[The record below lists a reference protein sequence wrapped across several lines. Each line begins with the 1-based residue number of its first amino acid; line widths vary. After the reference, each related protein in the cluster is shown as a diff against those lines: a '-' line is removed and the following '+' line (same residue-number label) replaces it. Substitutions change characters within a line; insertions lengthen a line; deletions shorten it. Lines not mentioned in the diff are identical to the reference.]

1 MVLKLIR
8 YKAVSPR
15 HKVGREFSQQGV
27 FNETHVEA
35 PKGLSNTLTR
45 KSQSQLS
52 LGGEL
57 IGETGQGVQ
66 VQNRGNGAE
75 ENQMG
80 KTLWGQERAV
90 GCKAMK

>member
-1 MVLKLIR
+1 MALKLTH
-8 YKAVSPR
+8 YKAVPPR
-15 HKVGREFSQQGV
+15 HKVGRGFSQQGV
-27 FNETHVEA
+27 FTETHIEA

-57 IGETGQGVQ
+57 IGEAGQGVQ
-66 VQNRGNGAE
+66 VRNRGNGAE
-75 ENQMG
+75 EDQMG

-90 GCKAMK
+90 GCKVMK

>member
-27 FNETHVEA
+27 FTETHVEA

-80 KTLWGQERAV
+80 KTLWSQERAV